1 MLKKLSLIFIRF
13 TPLLLALNVLFKI
26 AFYYYTISPIVID
39 CVDVATSIVILV
51 GFIILSFTFKF
62 CIYHRILLYCVLICC
77 LLCLINSIL
86 GISFFITM
94 LIYFFVGATILSIVC
109 VIYVY
114 LKQK

>member
-1 MLKKLSLIFIRF
+1 MLRKLSLIFIRF
-13 TPLLLALNVLFKI
+13 TPLLLALNVLLKI
-26 AFYYYTISPIVID
+26 AFYYYTISPIVIS

-62 CIYHRILLYCVLICC
+62 CIYHRILLYCVLTCY

-94 LIYFFVGATILSIVC
+94 LICFFTSVTILSIVC
-109 VIYVY
+109 VIYTY